1 MEASTSAPSPVSL
14 SLHPRSP
21 FSFLSRNRSPGNG
34 AHASHPLTGGPSA
47 ASSGSHAPP
56 RRRPWYSLLIPRS
69 KARTV
74 LLALCFLSTVVGVL
88 FSFSILSI
96 DLPPLDQYDVE
107 QTPAANISRSF
118 EEPDFALLTSPQP
131 HTIGCPQRDH
141 SGAPLLLIGIFS
153 APDKVDRRRLLREK
167 VIPDWPSE
175 LVEFRFIFGR
185 PTTRAYER
193 LLADEQEAHG
203 DIQIVDAV
211 EDIDYGK
218 TFAFFEWVAER
229 RYGEPPKF
237 VMCVPVALYDPIQE
251 HKLMHCLARCCLAGS
266 TTTT

>member
-1 MEASTSAPSPVSL
+1 
-14 SLHPRSP
+14 
-21 FSFLSRNRSPGNG
+21 
-34 AHASHPLTGGPSA
+34 
-47 ASSGSHAPP
+47 
-56 RRRPWYSLLIPRS
+56 
-69 KARTV
+69 V

-118 EEPDFALLTSPQP
+118 EEPDFALLTAPQP

-211 EDIDYGK
+211 EHIDHGK

-237 VMCVPVALYDPIQE
+237 VMCAQVPLAQLEETGE
-251 HKLMHCLARCCLAGS
+251 HPLMHLLTDSRLTGS
-266 TTTT
+266 TTTTCVHSLCSTRALPRPELTRSPLRCASSSRRSWSCPTSSMPLPRSTARKTSTGARRPA